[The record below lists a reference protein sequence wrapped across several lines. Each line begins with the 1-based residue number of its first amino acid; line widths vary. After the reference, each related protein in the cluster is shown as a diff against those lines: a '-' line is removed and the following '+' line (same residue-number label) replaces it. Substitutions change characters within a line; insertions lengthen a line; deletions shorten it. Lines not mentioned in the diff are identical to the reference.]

1 MQTKKIITRQAPCDA
16 VMLLMQRMETNPDE
30 FMLNSSSKWHQVLL
44 MVKKRM
50 DGDKDS
56 FVILEDFECEMLWNK
71 FKAAGKKSFHTFVMK
86 KILEGSD
93 KDE

>member
-71 FKAAGKKSFHTFVMK
+71 FKAAGKKSLHAFVMQ
-86 KILEGSD
+86 KILEG
-93 KDE
+93 DEK

>member
-1 MQTKKIITRQAPCDA
+1 
-16 VMLLMQRMETNPDE
+16 MLLMQRMETNPDE

-71 FKAAGKKSFHTFVMK
+71 FKAAGKKSFHTFIMK

-93 KDE
+93 KDEWRA

>member
-71 FKAAGKKSFHTFVMK
+71 FKAAGKKSFHTFIMK
-86 KILEGSD
+86 KILEG
-93 KDE
+93 DENE

>member
-71 FKAAGKKSFHTFVMK
+71 FKAAGKKSFHTFIMK